1 MRPCTA
7 QMYLGVFSVAGVLV
21 GSWYHPAPVAKPQR
35 PQLYRTA
42 PWARYCDPCLPRM
55 RSDCTVRWPIPI
67 PSRPVFPLFLGR
79 AQLHTAHAP
88 YPRPLPE
95 VFHSPTCHNCPS
107 DTSPRTAI
115 ALLFS
120 FCFVGLRTAVLFCFG
135 LILPV
140 PPLPFSP
147 LHRSAGTDSVIELSV
162 RWSQPPP
169 PPGKH
174 RRDVFNLPPSFLSP
188 SSAAEPRDRLRPNA

>member
-1 MRPCTA
+1 MHLSQFHGKLRARERDLILTGPGRDCLCCTVVLR
-7 QMYLGVFSVAGVLV
+7 YLWHLCARVQHKCASEFSALRRVLV
-21 GSWYHPAPVAKPQR
+21 GSWYHPAPVAKPRR
-35 PQLYRTA
+35 PQLYRTT

-95 VFHSPTCHNCPS
+95 VFPSPTCHNCPS

-135 LILPV
+135 
-140 PPLPFSP
+140 
-147 LHRSAGTDSVIELSV
+147 
-162 RWSQPPP
+162 
-169 PPGKH
+169 
-174 RRDVFNLPPSFLSP
+174 
-188 SSAAEPRDRLRPNA
+188 